1 MTPNPSLNRARE
13 LSARIRLTQSLVNHE
28 TIDV

>member
-1 MTPNPSLNRARE
+1 MTPNPALNRARE
-13 LSARIRLTQSLVNHE
+13 LSARIRLAQSLVIHE

>member
-1 MTPNPSLNRARE
+1 MTPNPVLNRARE
-13 LSARIRLTQSLVNHE
+13 LSARIRLAQSLVSRE